1 MISKKIIFLSC
12 VLLIFLSI
20 GNISAIDVNN
30 TVQSSNVNLN
40 EVITSNEINE
50 QDVLSI
56 SDENDLYANS
66 FNELQDLVDNAQ
78 GTLDLNDNYYSTE
91 SFVYGV
97 KISKDITI
105 NGHGHS
111 LNANFVRIFSI
122 EKDGISVVLKD
133 INFNG
138 GWGFGGGGAIL
149 NTYEHTYLTIIN
161 CNFDS
166 NSVPATWSGGA
177 IYCAG
182 DL

>member
-30 TVQSSNVNLN
+30 TIQSSNVNLN

-97 KISKDITI
+97 KISKD
-105 NGHGHS
+105 S
-111 LNANFVRIFSI
+111 
-122 EKDGISVVLKD
+122 
-133 INFNG
+133 
-138 GWGFGGGGAIL
+138 
-149 NTYEHTYLTIIN
+149 
-161 CNFDS
+161 FDK
-166 NSVPATWSGGA
+166 
-177 IYCAG
+177 
-182 DL
+182 